1 MRKLL
6 LSVLVVTAAFT
17 LGCPSGGG
25 GTGGGGGSSTG
36 GGSGGGGGAAGGGGG
51 AAGGGGGATGGG
63 GGATGGG
70 GGGAMDAG
78 TEITVFARD
87 LILGMTANNNL
98 PTTTE
103 DKGLIDVNPITFD
116 AGFFP

>member
-1 MRKLL
+1 M
-6 LSVLVVTAAFT
+6 
-17 LGCPSGGG
+17 
-25 GTGGGGGSSTG
+25 
-36 GGSGGGGGAAGGGGG
+36 
-51 AAGGGGGATGGG
+51 GGGGGATGGG

-70 GGGAMDAG
+70 GGATGGGGGATGGGGGATGGGGGSVDAG